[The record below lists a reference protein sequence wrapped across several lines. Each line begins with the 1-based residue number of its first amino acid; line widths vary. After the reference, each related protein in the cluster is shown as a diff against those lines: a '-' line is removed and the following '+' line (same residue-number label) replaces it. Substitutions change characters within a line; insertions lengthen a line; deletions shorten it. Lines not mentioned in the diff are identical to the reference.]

1 MQGHSTVR
9 MDIPENY
16 EAIFSFIFGSILSHI
31 PLSQERER
39 ERVERECRL
48 TVEVLNA
55 FTCFLFPVLL
65 LFGFVFCCC
74 LCLIVCLF

>member
-31 PLSQERER
+31 PLSQKRESLFDC
-39 ERVERECRL
+39 VF
-48 TVEVLNA
+48 VLIN
-55 FTCFLFPVLL
+55 
-65 LFGFVFCCC
+65 
-74 LCLIVCLF
+74 